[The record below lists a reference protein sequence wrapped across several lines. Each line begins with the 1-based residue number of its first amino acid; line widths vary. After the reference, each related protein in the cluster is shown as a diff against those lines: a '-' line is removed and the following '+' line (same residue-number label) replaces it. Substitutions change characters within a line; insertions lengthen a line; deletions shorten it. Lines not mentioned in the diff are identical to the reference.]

1 MDSQTYFKM
10 NFKSIVTHKQLTEYT
25 ILDVELLGPRQGKV
39 CELSPQCALVLLTG
53 YRRGAA
59 TQISFPCATVL
70 CSMRWQTFSAL
81 AQAISAKMMRS
92 IAPARILATC

>member
-39 CELSPQCALVLLTG
+39 CELSPQCAL
-53 YRRGAA
+53 
-59 TQISFPCATVL
+59 S
-70 CSMRWQTFSAL
+70 S
-81 AQAISAKMMRS
+81 
-92 IAPARILATC
+92 